1 MTPNYDVKYVARL
14 FDEMGPSYDVM
25 NLITSFGFSEV
36 WRAQCIGNLKIQ
48 KGAVVADLMAG
59 SGECWTYLRRRLK
72 GTGRILSVDISPV
85 MCHRQ
90 KARLGRGYIAADM
103 KPDLRETTKTPKTDQ
118 APHPAP
124 LLVERGEGDHSTPC
138 VILCENALAMS
149 LPDGSVDFVISGFGL
164 KTFNA
169 EQLSQLAAETFRIL
183 RPGGSGSFIEI
194 SVPEGRVLRGL
205 YGWYI
210 SSIIPLVGKVFLGGI
225 DCYQMLGVYT
235 TAFGSCAGCVE
246 IFRKAGFE
254 VTFKKHFFGC
264 ATSLVLVK
272 R

>member
-1 MTPNYDVKYVARL
+1 
-14 FDEMGPSYDVM
+14 MGPSYDVM
-25 NLITSFGFSEV
+25 NLITSFGFSEI
-36 WRAQCIGNLKIQ
+36 WRAQCVGNLRIP

-85 MCHRQ
+85 MCQRQ
-90 KARLGRGYIAADM
+90 KARLGCAGSPVDIR
-103 KPDLRETTKTPKTDQ
+103 
-118 APHPAP
+118 
-124 LLVERGEGDHSTPC
+124 
-138 VILCENALAMS
+138 CENALAMS

-169 EQLSQLAAETFRIL
+169 AQLNQLAAETFRIL
-183 RPGGSGSFIEI
+183 KPGGSCSFIEI
-194 SVPEGRVLRGL
+194 SVPEASGLRML

-210 SSIIPLVGKVFLGGI
+210 SVMIPLVGKIFLGGI

-235 TAFGSCAGCVE
+235 TAFGSCAGCAE
-246 IFRKAGFE
+246 IFRSAGFE

>member
-1 MTPNYDVKYVARL
+1 VKPNYDEKYIAHL
-14 FDEMGPSYDVM
+14 FDQMGPSYDFM

-36 WRAQCIGNLKIQ
+36 WRAQCVGNLKIQ
-48 KGAVVADLMAG
+48 KGAMVVDLMAG

-72 GTGRILSVDISPV
+72 GTGRIVSVDISPV
-85 MCHRQ
+85 MCSRQ
-90 KARLGRGYIAADM
+90 KARLGCAGSPVDIR
-103 KPDLRETTKTPKTDQ
+103 
-118 APHPAP
+118 
-124 LLVERGEGDHSTPC
+124 
-138 VILCENALAMS
+138 CESALAMS
-149 LPDGSVDFVISGFGL
+149 LPDRSVDFAISGFGL

-169 EQLSQLAAETFRIL
+169 EQLKKLASETFRIL
-183 RPGGSGSFIEI
+183 RPGGSCSFIEI
-194 SVPEGRVLRGL
+194 SVPEGKLLRMA

-210 SSIIPLVGKVFLGGI
+210 SSIIPLLGKVFLGGI

-235 TAFGSCAGCVE
+235 SAFGSCAGCAD

-272 R
+272 P